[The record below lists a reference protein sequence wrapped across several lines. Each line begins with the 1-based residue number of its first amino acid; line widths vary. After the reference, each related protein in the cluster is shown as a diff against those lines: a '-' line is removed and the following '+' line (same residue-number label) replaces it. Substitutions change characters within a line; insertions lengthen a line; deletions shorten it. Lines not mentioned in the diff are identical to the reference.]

1 MPEIPASPG
10 SSPAG
15 PPGPSTGQH
24 TPEGHAT
31 EGRPTNPPARPTS
44 GAGPLTA
51 PVPAPVGA
59 PAKAEPDGSQP
70 ASPRPTSVG
79 SAPAGPLTPPG
90 DGPGPRQ
97 DDRNPQ
103 DRARQNDTDPRDSGQ
118 PDRNRQ
124 DDSARPDSARPD
136 DARPD
141 SARPDDARSHDA
153 RPDDARPEDARPDGG
168 NPRDDGRG
176 RPRRGHAE
184 PGEGANPEM
193 PERISE
199 GKPRSVEAA
208 AAALVPRKP
217 RIGDTMP
224 APPPAPTSPL
234 PAPPSVPGQ
243 APGTARTSGRGGA
256 ANATTAD
263 GGARTAADSGPADE
277 DQGGDGDGTGRKRR
291 RGGRGRGGAKRSG
304 EPGDAVVGA
313 EPAVGAATRNNGGG
327 SRQARGADARSGGG
341 RGGQGRNAR
350 GNALAPVEQVYDD
363 EQIELDERSLKR
375 RRGKERNGRPIG
387 RYVMCVH
394 VAPGGTQ
401 IAVLEGRSLVE
412 HFVSKPSDGLTEI
425 HGNIY
430 LGKVQNVLPGMEA
443 AFVDIG
449 TPKNAVLY
457 RGDVQY
463 EKEDLEGTGPSQG
476 GGGHGHGHGSNA
488 NKPRIEQVLKA
499 RQTILCQV
507 TKNPIAHKGARLTQ
521 EVSLPGRFVV
531 LIPNSSTY
539 GISKRL
545 PDNERK
551 RLRQILD
558 QVKPPQHGVIVR
570 TAAEKVTEEE
580 IERDVRRLVDQWNA
594 IEALAKKSASP
605 ALLYREPDL
614 ALRVIREEFNDE
626 YRTIVIDDPRLF
638 EEVRSYV
645 ASISPTLADRVEF
658 YDTAT
663 EPLPLF
669 ERHHVHEQRLRALD
683 RKVWLP
689 SGGSLIIEHTE
700 ALTVIDV
707 NTGKNVGSSSLEET
721 VYRNNLEAAV
731 EIARQLRL
739 RDIGGIIVIDFVD
752 METRQNRDE
761 VIRVFREALGRDKTR
776 TQVFEIS
783 ELGLVEMT
791 RKRIGEGLIESVS
804 CVCQQCEGRGL
815 ILDQQLVGEDA

>member
-1 MPEIPASPG
+1 MPEIPVTPG
-10 SSPAG
+10 STPPG
-15 PPGPSTGQH
+15 PPGPASSPASSRDIEDTS
-24 TPEGHAT
+24 
-31 EGRPTNPPARPTS
+31 PPRRARARGS
-44 GAGPLTA
+44 EGAGS
-51 PVPAPVGA
+51 GG
-59 PAKAEPDGSQP
+59 E
-70 ASPRPTSVG
+70 
-79 SAPAGPLTPPG
+79 
-90 DGPGPRQ
+90 
-97 DDRNPQ
+97 DRNPELP
-103 DRARQNDTDPRDSGQ
+103 DRA
-118 PDRNRQ
+118 
-124 DDSARPDSARPD
+124 
-136 DARPD
+136 
-141 SARPDDARSHDA
+141 
-153 RPDDARPEDARPDGG
+153 
-168 NPRDDGRG
+168 
-176 RPRRGHAE
+176 
-184 PGEGANPEM
+184 
-193 PERISE
+193 SE

-208 AAALVPRKP
+208 ERSLVARKP

-224 APPPAPTSPL
+224 APVVPASQPGPSASPSATEPVSRGL
-234 PAPPSVPGQ
+234 AADPKRDSPQSQSQSQPAERE
-243 APGTARTSGRGGA
+243 GTAPAGP
-256 ANATTAD
+256 D
-263 GGARTAADSGPADE
+263 DPAR
-277 DQGGDGDGTGRKRR
+277 RRR
-291 RGGRGRGGAKRSG
+291 RGGRGRGGSKRVTAEAAAGSVAG
-304 EPGDAVVGA
+304 PEPRRSARPG
-313 EPAVGAATRNNGGG
+313 
-327 SRQARGADARSGGG
+327 RGAD
-341 RGGQGRNAR
+341 QGA
-350 GNALAPVEQVYDD
+350 APPQPVRQVLYDD
-363 EQIELDERSLKR
+363 EPLELDERSLKQ
-375 RRGKERNGRPIG
+375 RRGKERNGRPVG

-394 VAPGGTQ
+394 VAPQATQ

-412 HFVSKPSDGLTEI
+412 HFVSKPADGLTEI

-457 RGDVQY
+457 QGDVQY
-463 EKEDLEGTGPSQG
+463 EKEDLEGPSA
-476 GGGHGHGHGSNA
+476 A
-488 NKPRIEQVLKA
+488 NGAKRRIEQVLKA

-580 IERDVRRLVDQWNA
+580 IERDVRRLLDQWNA

-614 ALRVIREEFNDE
+614 ALRVIREELNDE
-626 YRTIVIDDPRLF
+626 YRSIVIDDRQLF

-645 ASISPTLADRVEF
+645 ASISPTLADRVEYF
-658 YDTAT
+658 DRDR

-669 ERHHVHEQRLRALD
+669 ERFHVHEQRLRALD

-721 VYRNNLEAAV
+721 VFRNNLEAAI

-752 METRQNRDE
+752 METRGNRDE
-761 VIRVFREALGRDKTR
+761 VIRVFRESLSRDKTR

-804 CVCQQCEGRGL
+804 CACTQCEGRGL
-815 ILDQQLVGEDA
+815 ILDEALVGEQA

>member
-1 MPEIPASPG
+1 MPEIPVTPG
-10 SSPAG
+10 STPPG
-15 PPGPSTGQH
+15 PPGPASSPASSRDIEDTS
-24 TPEGHAT
+24 
-31 EGRPTNPPARPTS
+31 PPRRARARGS
-44 GAGPLTA
+44 EGAGS
-51 PVPAPVGA
+51 GG
-59 PAKAEPDGSQP
+59 E
-70 ASPRPTSVG
+70 
-79 SAPAGPLTPPG
+79 
-90 DGPGPRQ
+90 
-97 DDRNPQ
+97 DRNPELP
-103 DRARQNDTDPRDSGQ
+103 DRA
-118 PDRNRQ
+118 
-124 DDSARPDSARPD
+124 
-136 DARPD
+136 
-141 SARPDDARSHDA
+141 
-153 RPDDARPEDARPDGG
+153 
-168 NPRDDGRG
+168 
-176 RPRRGHAE
+176 
-184 PGEGANPEM
+184 
-193 PERISE
+193 SE

-208 AAALVPRKP
+208 ERSLVARKP

-224 APPPAPTSPL
+224 APVVPASQPGPSASPSATEPVSRGL
-234 PAPPSVPGQ
+234 AADPKRDSPQSQSQSQPAE
-243 APGTARTSGRGGA
+243 REGA
-256 ANATTAD
+256 APAGPD
-263 GGARTAADSGPADE
+263 DPAR
-277 DQGGDGDGTGRKRR
+277 RRR
-291 RGGRGRGGAKRSG
+291 RGGRGRGGSKRVTAEAAGSVAG
-304 EPGDAVVGA
+304 PEPRRSARPG
-313 EPAVGAATRNNGGG
+313 
-327 SRQARGADARSGGG
+327 RGAD
-341 RGGQGRNAR
+341 QGA
-350 GNALAPVEQVYDD
+350 GPPQPVRQVLYDD
-363 EQIELDERSLKR
+363 EPLEFDERSLKQ
-375 RRGKERNGRPIG
+375 RRGKERNGRPVG

-394 VAPGGTQ
+394 VAPQATQ

-412 HFVSKPSDGLTEI
+412 HFVSKPADGLTEI
-425 HGNIY
+425 HGKIY

-457 RGDVQY
+457 QGDVQY
-463 EKEDLEGTGPSQG
+463 EKEDLEGPSA
-476 GGGHGHGHGSNA
+476 A
-488 NKPRIEQVLKA
+488 NGAKRRIEQVLKA

-580 IERDVRRLVDQWNA
+580 IERDVRRLLDQWNA

-614 ALRVIREEFNDE
+614 ALRVIREELNDE
-626 YRTIVIDDPRLF
+626 YRSIVIDDRQLF

-645 ASISPTLADRVEF
+645 ASISPTLADRVEYF
-658 YDTAT
+658 DRDR

-669 ERHHVHEQRLRALD
+669 ERFHVHEQRLRALD

-721 VYRNNLEAAV
+721 VFRNNLEAAI

-752 METRQNRDE
+752 METRGNRDE
-761 VIRVFREALGRDKTR
+761 VIRVFRESLSRDKTR

-804 CVCQQCEGRGL
+804 CACTQCEGRGL
-815 ILDQQLVGEDA
+815 ILDEALVGEQA